1 MFSIQ
6 KASSW
11 NRIIAALFDFI
22 LMAVLAVGV
31 AFCLSAILGY
41 QSHFERLE
49 ARYAAIEEE
58 YGVDFDLALS
68 DYENMSEEEKAK
80 LVEADNAVKNDA
92 EAVYEYNMLFSLSL
106 IILTFSI
113 LIAFMA
119 LEFVVPLI
127 FKNGQTL
134 GKKIFGIAV
143 MREDGVKVS
152 PLLMFVRTVLGK
164 YTLETMLPVL
174 IILMLYFGI
183 TDIMGTMIILF
194 IWLVQIIM
202 FVFTKSHAVIHDR
215 LSHTLCVNFNTQK
228 IFETPEALIEY
239 KTKLQAEIAEKA
251 EY

>member
-164 YTLETMLPVL
+164 YTL
-174 IILMLYFGI
+174 
-183 TDIMGTMIILF
+183 DR
-194 IWLVQIIM
+194 
-202 FVFTKSHAVIHDR
+202 KSV
-215 LSHTLCVNFNTQK
+215 V
-228 IFETPEALIEY
+228 
-239 KTKLQAEIAEKA
+239 
-251 EY
+251 